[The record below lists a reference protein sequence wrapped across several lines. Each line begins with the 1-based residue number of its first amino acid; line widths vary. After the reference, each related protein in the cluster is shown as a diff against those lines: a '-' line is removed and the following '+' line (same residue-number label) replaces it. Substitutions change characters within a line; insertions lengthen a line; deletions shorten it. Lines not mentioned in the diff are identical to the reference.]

1 MSRFS
6 TSFPKTVP
14 PASKIHL
21 KGGLSKERISTI
33 ATTNAQPLA
42 APYKHRIGKV
52 CFEVSSFGNPRAS
65 DTAQQLILRMLEG
78 KIKREQ
84 KEKEMEGNIT

>member
-6 TSFPKTVP
+6 TKFPKTVS
-14 PASKIHL
+14 PASRIYL
-21 KGGLSKERISTI
+21 KGGLSTERISTI

-42 APYKHRIGKV
+42 APYKHKIGKV
-52 CFEVSSFGNPRAS
+52 CFQVSAFGNPRAS

-78 KIKREQ
+78 KITREQ
-84 KEKEMEGNIT
+84 KEKETEENIT